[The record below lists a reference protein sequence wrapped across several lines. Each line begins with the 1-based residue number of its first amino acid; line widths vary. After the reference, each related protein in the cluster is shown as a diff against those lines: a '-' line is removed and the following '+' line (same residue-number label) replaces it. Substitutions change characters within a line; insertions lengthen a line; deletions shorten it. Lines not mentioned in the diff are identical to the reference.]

1 MMLHAK
7 YESSS
12 TYDLGQEGFQK
23 FPTLSLCEI
32 QELTI

>member
-12 TYDLGQEGFQK
+12 PYDLGQEDFQK
-23 FPTLSLCEI
+23 FPSLSLCEI
-32 QELTI
+32 REPTT